1 MAVLRRSRARS
12 WLVWAA
18 CLSLTPVACD
28 QKAPPKPVP
37 SAATSPD
44 AQTSPSASAPPA
56 SADAAPSA
64 AVSAAPQV
72 RVPIDPVPVPIPP
85 REPTGT
91 FLDRPDAAGVFRV
104 VTYNIKWNSIF
115 PAVSKEG
122 AEKFSRVLRAL
133 DPDVIGLQEIG
144 RHPSERDNP
153 AAKTWTAD
161 DVRQLLDQLRPL
173 PGGARWHAYGAN
185 SNVIASKYPL
195 RMTSDRVRPPNERG
209 PAIALVDLP
218 TAKGPRGLYVINTHH
233 KCCDGTKNDPRRQV
247 QSDAIMA
254 WVRDARQPGG
264 EVDLEDRTGVVILGD
279 FNLVGGQQPLVTLT
293 DGDIV
298 DEQRFGADFKPDWDE
313 TALTDAKPMHNIDGS
328 ESWTWRDDNQPFEP
342 GRLDFIVYTDSV
354 LEAVKKFALNTT
366 AMTDEELE
374 AAGLQRWDVCKD
386 DIGREYDHLPLVV
399 DFVYR
404 GTTGALGAPV
414 DETD

>member
-1 MAVLRRSRARS
+1 MTAFTRSRARS
-12 WLVWAA
+12 WHIWAA
-18 CLSLTPVACD
+18 CLLLTPVACERN
-28 QKAPPKPVP
+28 APPQPATP
-37 SAATSPD
+37 AATSAD
-44 AQTSPSASAPPA
+44 AQSSPTATAPPA
-56 SADAAPSA
+56 SVVAAPP
-64 AVSAAPQV
+64 AVASAAPQV
-72 RVPIDPVPVPIPP
+72 RVPVAPPPVPIPP
-85 REPTGT
+85 REPTRT
-91 FLDRPDAAGVFRV
+91 FLDRPEAAGVFRV
-104 VTYNIKWNSIF
+104 VSYNIKWNSIF

-122 AEKFSRVLRAL
+122 AEKFARVFRAL

-144 RHPSERDNP
+144 RNPSERDNP
-153 AAKTWTAD
+153 AARTWTAD

-195 RMTSDRVRPPNERG
+195 QMTSDRVRPPGERG

-218 TAKGPRGLYVINTHH
+218 TPKGPRGLYVVNTHH

-254 WVRDARQPGG
+254 WIRDARQTGG
-264 EVDLEDRTGVVILGD
+264 EVDLEDGTGIVILGD

-298 DEQRFGADFKPDWDE
+298 DEQRFGADFEPDWDE
-313 TALTDAKPMHNIDGS
+313 TSLTDAKPMHNIDGS

-342 GRLDFIVYTDSV
+342 GRLDFIVYSDSV
-354 LEAVKKFALNTT
+354 LEAVKKFGLNTT
-366 AMTDEELE
+366 AMADEELE

-404 GTTGALGAPV
+404 GVAGAAEAPGEEG
-414 DETD
+414 D